1 MALLGVKK
9 LRERIRVMK
18 EFKTSILYV
27 IYYIDYRD
35 ILFALLLSSYEYNF
49 TVNYFFILL

>member
-18 EFKTSILYV
+18 KFKTSILYV
-27 IYYIDYRD
+27 IYCIDYRD